1 MRIKQKVRGYLAE
14 KLVRDKLS
22 KYFYIIPKGISTKGV
37 DVVALNKYFAIVVEV
52 KSFNGNYLTIK
63 KQQLLNLAKE
73 EEKIKHF
80 LGLKTLK
87 LLAIIKGKR
96 FKYLKV
102 DEKLLN
108 QIEDSLK
115 ITGKSFENLKDF
127 DYFLLL
133 EELEEKD

>member
-1 MRIKQKVRGYLAE
+1 MRIKQKVKGYLAE

-37 DVVALNKYFAIVVEV
+37 DVIALNKYFAVVIEV

-63 KQQLLNLAKE
+63 KEQLVNLIE
-73 EEKIKHF
+73 EEKKIKHF

-87 LLAIIKGKR
+87 LLAIIKGKK
-96 FKYLKV
+96 FKYLKINE
-102 DEKLLN
+102 DFLN
-108 QIEDSLK
+108 KIENSLK
-115 ITGKSFENLKDF
+115 ITKKDFENLKDF

-133 EELEEKD
+133 EELES

>member
-1 MRIKQKVRGYLAE
+1 MRLKQKIKGYLAE

-37 DVVALNKYFAIVVEV
+37 DVIALNKYFAIVIEV

-63 KQQLLNLAKE
+63 KEQLVNLIE
-73 EEKIKHF
+73 EEKKIKYF

-87 LLAIIKGKR
+87 LLAIIKGKK
-96 FKYLKV
+96 FKYLKINE
-102 DEKLLN
+102 DFLN
-108 QIEDSLK
+108 KIDGSLR
-115 ITGKSFENLKDF
+115 ITKKDFENLKDF

-133 EELEEKD
+133 DELEK